1 MIKKSSIGKDRAVK
15 SAVLSQNKNINVISK
30 SFEAASFFS
39 EENSKR
45 IKEIAEKYDLELVL
59 LFGSRVKGKFLHKE
73 SDFDVAYLSN
83 KKLDLMEEARLIMEL
98 MPVFKSDKVDLVN
111 IKLAHPLLL
120 KQIFSNHEIIF
131 CRNLSV
137 YFQYKI
143 YAERKY
149 TEAEPLF
156 RLRRVLIK
164 NFLKKHA
171 G

>member
-1 MIKKSSIGKDRAVK
+1 MKKNPARKGGFLK
-15 SAVLSQNKNINVISK
+15 SAAFSQNKNAKIISK
-30 SFEAASFFS
+30 PFKAASFFS

-45 IKEIAEKYDLELVL
+45 IKKIAEKYDLELVL

-73 SDFDVAYLSN
+73 SDFDVAYLSD
-83 KKLDLMEEARLIMEL
+83 KKLNLMEEVRLMMAIM
-98 MPVFKSDKVDLVN
+98 PIFKSDKVDLVN
-111 IKLAHPLLL
+111 IKSAHPLLL

-149 TEAEPLF
+149 IEAEPLF
-156 RLRRVLIK
+156 RLRRVLIE